1 MTTKNSEL
9 EVFNPFDGS
18 QVGSVK
24 INSANEIE
32 KMLELG
38 FRLHTENPQGLSA
51 HFRIQVLHKASSIM
65 RDEFDELSMLI
76 AAEGAN
82 LSLTLELKWKSY
94 RRCFVLRE

>member
-38 FRLHTENPQGLSA
+38 FRLHKENPKGLVRTS
-51 HFRIQVLHKASSIM
+51 
-65 RDEFDELSMLI
+65 EF
-76 AAEGAN
+76 
-82 LSLTLELKWKSY
+82 KSFIKP
-94 RRCFVLRE
+94 RQ